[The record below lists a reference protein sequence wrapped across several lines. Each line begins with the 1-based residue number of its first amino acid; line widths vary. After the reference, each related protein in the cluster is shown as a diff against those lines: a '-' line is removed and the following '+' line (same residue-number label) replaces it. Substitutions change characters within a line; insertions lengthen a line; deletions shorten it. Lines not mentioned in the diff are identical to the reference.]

1 MNPNIVIDIAD
12 MKKLIMK
19 SSLGEI
25 LRITSGVTTAIA
37 TLIHP
42 IKMGPNL
49 ERKKI
54 KNFKGYEMY

>member
-1 MNPNIVIDIAD
+1 MNPDIVIDIAD

-49 ERKKI
+49 E
-54 KNFKGYEMY
+54 